1 MTNEYENRAPEAD
14 DLQTREPEIIDVA
27 IIGAGPAGMTA
38 GLYAGRAGLTTRMFE
53 AMAFGGQL
61 AQTSELQNYP
71 GYTQDMGGFQ
81 LAMEMKQQAE
91 SFGAQEISQ
100 GVTSVDL
107 HGDPKVITTAQ
118 GRYLAK
124 TVIVATGSRP
134 RKLDVPGEAEL
145 TGKGVSYCATCDGFF
160 FRGKAVAVVG
170 GGDTAAAD
178 ALYLSKICSDVYVI
192 HRRDQLRASHS
203 YQVQM
208 QAASNIHFIWNTV
221 VDQVLEENGMVGG
234 LALRP
239 AYGEGADPSAIA
251 AAAEAAKVAE
261 AEAAAAEAAEAAE
274 AAKVA
279 ETVENVEALVSATP
293 ATTILPVS
301 GLFVAVGTVP
311 NTEFLAGELELSE
324 SGHVVADESGKTS
337 VPGVFAAGDVR
348 TKTLRQVTTAVGD
361 GANAATAAAE
371 YLF

>member
-1 MTNEYENRAPEAD
+1 MAN
-14 DLQTREPEIIDVA
+14 EPEIIDVA

-53 AMAFGGQL
+53 TMAFGGQL

-100 GVTSVDL
+100 GVTGVDF
-107 HGDPKVITTAQ
+107 HADPKVITTAQ

-192 HRRDQLRASHS
+192 HRRDKLRASHS

-221 VDQVLEENGMVGG
+221 VYQVVEENGMVGG
-234 LALRP
+234 LTLRP
-239 AYGEGADPSAIA
+239 AYGEGADLSA
-251 AAAEAAKVAE
+251 AAAAV
-261 AEAAAAEAAEAAE
+261 E

-279 ETVENVEALVSATP
+279 ETIENVEAPASVTP
-293 ATTILPVS
+293 ATAILPVS
-301 GLFVAVGTVP
+301 GVFVAVGTVP